1 MRRAPQLGQNP
12 RRLQLKATSRSKWQD
27 SQRTRDAAVGAVIDS
42 RIVGLDPVS
51 GFAGIDLGGPRLRVR
66 AEGLAEGRGVRVQ
79 VLARD
84 VIVATAPP
92 AGLSVRNVLPGTV
105 CGVEQESAGADLVTI
120 ATGSVRLLA
129 RITREATV
137 ELGLRPG
144 VPVWALVKAVSLQ
157 GLGA

>member
-1 MRRAPQLGQNP
+1 
-12 RRLQLKATSRSKWQD
+12 
-27 SQRTRDAAVGAVIDS
+27 
-42 RIVGLDPVS
+42 
-51 GFAGIDLGGPRLRVR
+51 
-66 AEGLAEGRGVRVQ
+66 
-79 VLARD
+79 
-84 VIVATAPP
+84 
-92 AGLSVRNVLPGTV
+92 
-105 CGVEQESAGADLVTI
+105 VTI